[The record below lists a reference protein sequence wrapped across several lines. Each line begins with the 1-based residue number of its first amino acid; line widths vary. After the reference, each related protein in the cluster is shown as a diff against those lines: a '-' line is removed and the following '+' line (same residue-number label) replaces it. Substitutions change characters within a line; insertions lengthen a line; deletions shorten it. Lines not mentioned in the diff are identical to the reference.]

1 MFKDTAYVFDNVFG
15 MDVPQSQLH
24 LETAAPILRG
34 FMEGYNCSIMA
45 YGQTGSGK
53 TFTMGASDATS
64 TRIPS
69 GNNNQSGLII
79 RSVMDLFDKLN
90 SSIDA
95 GDTISY
101 QVKVSYLEVYGEDI
115 HDLLDDSSA
124 SIHSRVPLP
133 IREDKGGKFF
143 VQGLSYAIVESAE
156 STLKILANG
165 TKHRKTVATAMNA
178 SSSRSHA
185 VFTIYLEQR
194 VRVETDIAAVNS
206 KRPFKNNN
214 LPPSTTA
221 GIIMSEQVVSS
232 KLTFVDL
239 AGSESNTRA
248 DNKGQRLV
256 EGIQINLG
264 LFNLGRVISELAAM
278 DDSRRGGTPVKG
290 GSSGGGG
297 QHCCQFRNS
306 KLTLLLKDAL
316 GGNSQTLFIACVSPA
331 ESNESETLSTLM
343 VWLK

>member
-1 MFKDTAYVFDNVFG
+1 MFDNVFG

-24 LETAAPILRG
+24 LETSAPILRG

-64 TRIPS
+64 SSIS
-69 GNNNQSGLII
+69 SNSNQSGLMI

-115 HDLLDDSSA
+115 YDLLDESSA

-194 VRVETDIAAVNS
+194 VRVETDVPSN
-206 KRPFKNNN
+206 KRPFKN
-214 LPPSTTA
+214 LPSSTT
-221 GIIMSEQVVSS
+221 GIMSEQVVSS

-278 DDSRRGGTPVKG
+278 DDNKRGTPVKG
-290 GSSGGGG
+290 GSGGG

-343 VWLK
+343 VRTVEVTWQQP

>member
-1 MFKDTAYVFDNVFG
+1 
-15 MDVPQSQLH
+15 
-24 LETAAPILRG
+24 
-34 FMEGYNCSIMA
+34 
-45 YGQTGSGK
+45 
-53 TFTMGASDATS
+53 
-64 TRIPS
+64 
-69 GNNNQSGLII
+69 
-79 RSVMDLFDKLN
+79 
-90 SSIDA
+90 
-95 GDTISY
+95 
-101 QVKVSYLEVYGEDI
+101 
-115 HDLLDDSSA
+115 
-124 SIHSRVPLP
+124 
-133 IREDKGGKFF
+133 
-143 VQGLSYAIVESAE
+143 
-156 STLKILANG
+156 
-165 TKHRKTVATAMNA
+165 
-178 SSSRSHA
+178 
-185 VFTIYLEQR
+185 
-194 VRVETDIAAVNS
+194 
-206 KRPFKNNN
+206 
-214 LPPSTTA
+214 
-221 GIIMSEQVVSS
+221 MSEQVVSS

-290 GSSGGGG
+290 GSSGGG

>member
-194 VRVETDIAAVNS
+194 VRVETDSIAAVNS

-221 GIIMSEQVVSS
+221 GIMSEQVVSS

-264 LFNLGRVISELAAM
+264 LFNLGRVILELAAM

-290 GSSGGGG
+290 GSGGGG